1 MKRIQVITRHAVAN
15 YGSLLQ
21 TYATEKV
28 LRSLGYDVQII
39 NYIPKREQ
47 SWRLAQVR
55 SNTNG
60 INGQNPLKQWLF
72 LASQMLNYSV
82 SYQAFK
88 GFRSRLI
95 NETPLYSSLPELEAS
110 PPQADIYLTGS
121 DQVWGRMGP
130 MPYDRAYFLDFV
142 PDNAP
147 RVAYSA
153 SFGREHIE
161 IDAETLQGLLQKY
174 KEINVREASAVDI
187 LNTMGFDSVNHVL
200 DPTLLLDSNDWRSLA
215 TSKDTDNPKGNYIL
229 VYQLNRNKTFEN
241 YANRLGDKLGL
252 PVIRLSCSMNSLL
265 QKGKLVYLPSPE
277 ALLNYFNNASY
288 VLTDSF
294 HATVFSLIFN
304 RQFIVFSPGKTSTRI
319 KSILGSLELDSQF
332 REHFDDY
339 DWTDQ
344 IIDYASVNSKLDA
357 MRATSKSI
365 LKQSLEMA

>member
-1 MKRIQVITRHAVAN
+1 MLTPEIVT
-15 YGSLLQ
+15 SC
-21 TYATEKV
+21 
-28 LRSLGYDVQII
+28 
-39 NYIPKREQ
+39 
-47 SWRLAQVR
+47 LAQVR

-161 IDAETLQGLLQKY
+161 IDADTLQGLLQKY

-187 LNTMGFDSVNHVL
+187 LNTMGFDYSCAGFSRRKYNEL
-200 DPTLLLDSNDWRSLA
+200 P
-215 TSKDTDNPKGNYIL
+215 I
-229 VYQLNRNKTFEN
+229 EN
-241 YANRLGDKLGL
+241 
-252 PVIRLSCSMNSLL
+252 
-265 QKGKLVYLPSPE
+265 QGK
-277 ALLNYFNNASY
+277 
-288 VLTDSF
+288 
-294 HATVFSLIFN
+294 H
-304 RQFIVFSPGKTSTRI
+304 GCMKRI
-319 KSILGSLELDSQF
+319 S
-332 REHFDDY
+332 EHIAG
-339 DWTDQ
+339 
-344 IIDYASVNSKLDA
+344 IIK
-357 MRATSKSI
+357 I
-365 LKQSLEMA
+365 IE